1 MSDQSVDYP
10 PVGYQMDGVYQS
22 PYQYPA
28 DQYDPTVYQDP
39 DTGVTYQ
46 MAPVYATP
54 YPVIVYAP
62 QPQTNGFATAG
73 MVMGIVSLCGFL
85 STVVLPIAGLILSL
99 IGRNKAIESGSN
111 AGQAIAGIVCNSL
124 ALLLMI
130 FIIII
135 YLSSLG
141 FG

>member
-1 MSDQSVDYP
+1 
-10 PVGYQMDGVYQS
+10 
-22 PYQYPA
+22 
-28 DQYDPTVYQDP
+28 
-39 DTGVTYQ
+39 
-46 MAPVYATP
+46 
-54 YPVIVYAP
+54 
-62 QPQTNGFATAG
+62 
-73 MVMGIVSLCGFL
+73 VMGIVSLCGFL